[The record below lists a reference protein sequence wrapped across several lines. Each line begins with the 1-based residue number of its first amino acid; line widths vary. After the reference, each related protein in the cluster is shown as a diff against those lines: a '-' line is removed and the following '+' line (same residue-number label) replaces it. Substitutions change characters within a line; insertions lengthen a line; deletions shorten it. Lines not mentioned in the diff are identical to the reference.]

1 LICSFFSVE
10 YDLKQGKVNLGGPKM
25 KKLVLPIFCLA
36 ITGCTS
42 VEQREQQL
50 TKRWIGKDPNSLVAS
65 IGAPDRVTDDDFGGR
80 IYIYNIITH
89 SKLPDV
95 DRWQP
100 TKGIYI
106 SKRGWHYNRIQD
118 TRAYPPRTFVK
129 GRKISFGINPSG
141 QIYSVSIDR

>member
-1 LICSFFSVE
+1 
-10 YDLKQGKVNLGGPKM
+10 M
-25 KKLVLPIFCLA
+25 KKLVPLIFCWT

-50 TKRWIGKDPNSLVAS
+50 TKQWIGKDLNNLVTS
-65 IGAPDRVTDDDFGGR
+65 IGTPDRITDDDLGGQ
-80 IYIYNIITH
+80 IYTYKIITY

-106 SKRGWHYNRIQD
+106 SKKGWHYNGIQN

-141 QIYSVSIDR
+141 RIYSVSIDR

>member
-1 LICSFFSVE
+1 
-10 YDLKQGKVNLGGPKM
+10 LKPGKVSSGGPKM
-25 KKLVLPIFCLA
+25 KKLVPLILCWA

-50 TKRWIGKDPNSLVAS
+50 TKQWIGKDPNSLVAS
-65 IGAPDRVTDDDFGGR
+65 IGTPDLITDDGLGGQ

-106 SKRGWHYNRIQD
+106 SQKGWHYNGIQN

-141 QIYSVSIDR
+141 QIYSVSIGR